1 MSVGGIENALAAIR
15 LFRMQSGTIRELPAE
30 SIAIEKSL
38 QSMLEANLEAFLG
51 VRFLAS
57 EYVTGKRHGGRID
70 TLGLDDNNCPVIIEY
85 KRAMNENVIN
95 QGLFYLD
102 WLMDHQGEFTL
113 AVIQQLGS
121 EFKEKI
127 DWSGTRLLCIAGD
140 FTRYD
145 EYAVMQIPRNVELL
159 RYRRYGTDLLLL
171 ELVNSGSA
179 EAENKQPKSAKV
191 QHFAD
196 QVVSGTPASGTTQ
209 ELFESLKAYLLA
221 LGDDV
226 TMKSLEHYTAFRRI
240 KNFACVKIL
249 GNELQVWVKVDP
261 ATIQLR
267 EGFTRDVTRLGHLG
281 TGNLEI
287 RLQNASD
294 LEEAKPLLMRSYRES

>member
-1 MSVGGIENALAAIR
+1 
-15 LFRMQSGTIRELPAE
+15 MQADTVRELPAE

-38 QSMLEANLEAFLG
+38 QSLLEKNLEGFLG

-57 EYVTGKRHGGRID
+57 EYITGRRHGGRID

-113 AVIQQLGS
+113 EVIRRLGP
-121 EFKEKI
+121 EFVEKI
-127 DWSGTRLLCIAGD
+127 DWPGTRLLCIAGD

-159 RYRRYGTDLLLL
+159 RYRRYGADLLLL
-171 ELVNSGSA
+171 ELVNSGTA
-179 EAENKQPKSAKV
+179 ETEHKQTKAAKA

-196 QVVSGTPASGTTQ
+196 PVLSGIPPAGSSQ
-209 ELFESLKAYLLA
+209 ELWESLKAFLMA
-221 LGDDV
+221 IGDDV
-226 TMKSLEHYTAFRRI
+226 TMKALEHYTAFRRI

-249 GNELQVWVKVDP
+249 SNELQVWVKVDP
-261 ATIQLR
+261 STVPLR
-267 EGFTRDVTRLGHLG
+267 EGFTRDVTNIGHLG
-281 TGNLEI
+281 TGNLEV

-294 LEEAKPLLMRSYRES
+294 LEEAQPLLLSSYRQS